1 MMAKASCVVAAE
13 KVWCPASPEAAEPL
27 NVAFRGGLAEAVFV
41 EGRNVAIEYR
51 YARGI
56 FAAVPALAAE
66 LVRRRVSVIAAGAPT
81 GLAAKAATAEIPIV
95 FIGGGDPVKAGLVAR
110 INRPGGNVTGVS
122 MFGGA
127 DLIGKRIGLLHQ
139 VVPDAT
145 VVGALL
151 DATGGTSALEDELVE
166 VNKAARRLG
175 LAIRTSQ
182 IGSKRDFDDAFAN
195 LARERAGALIVTSS
209 TFFNT
214 YRDRLVAL
222 AGRYRLP
229 TIYEL
234 REFVEAGGLISYAPS
249 LIDANHRAG
258 IYTGRVLKGE
268 KPADLPVLLP
278 EKFEF
283 VINLKTAK
291 ALGLTI
297 PETLLAT
304 ADEVIQ

>member
-1 MMAKASCVVAAE
+1 MRAQQ
-13 KVWCPASPEAAEPL
+13 PAVPVIGLLTLRTPEAAEPL
-27 NVAFRGGLAEAVFV
+27 NVAFRGGLAEAGFV
-41 EGRNVAIEYR
+41 EDRNVAIEYR
-51 YARGI
+51 YAGGN
-56 FAAVPALAAE
+56 FTTVAALAAE
-66 LVRRRVSVIAAGAPT
+66 LVRHRVSVIAAGAPT

-95 FIGGGDPVKAGLVAR
+95 FIGGGDPVKAGLVTR

-139 VVPDAT
+139 VVPDAK

-151 DATGGTSALEDELVE
+151 DATGGTSALEDQLAE

-175 LAIRTSQ
+175 LSMRTSQ
-182 IGSKRDFDDAFAN
+182 IGSEHDFEDAFAA
-195 LARERAGALIVTSS
+195 LARESSGALIVTSS

-249 LIDANHRAG
+249 LVDANRRAG
-258 IYTGRVLKGE
+258 IYVGRVLKGE